1 MNLDLIIPQN
11 YSIGEIDVSGSR
23 SLPIASESEITPQTY
38 LEFAIQD
45 FMDNQ
50 GNRSKVNAF
59 ANAKRAIHFQTDII
73 SEAFGINQ
81 LPKKD
86 RTNFQK
92 KIYFCE
98 KCGTVGKRIL
108 GKYNKIRNKVEHNYY
123 HPQEDEVESIIDI
136 AQLFLAA
143 TARYITMF
151 PSDLEVELIP
161 KTGGSLPTFDGIEL
175 PVGEGVIYLHERS
188 IIRKKN
194 TDGSIDIIEWRKQNS
209 VQFSVR
215 TSKQYFEWVKVLVS
229 VTQ

>member
-11 YSIGEIDVSGSR
+11 YSIGERGVLGSEP
-23 SLPIASESEITPQTY
+23 LPIANEGDITPQTY
-38 LEFAIQD
+38 LEYAIQD
-45 FMDNQ
+45 TEDDH
-50 GNRSKVNAF
+50 GNRSYVNAF
-59 ANAKRAIHFQTDII
+59 ANAKRAIHFQTDVI
-73 SEAFGINQ
+73 SEAFGIKN

-86 RTNFQK
+86 RNNFQK
-92 KIYFCE
+92 KMDFCGQ
-98 KCGTVGKRIL
+98 CGIVGKRIL
-108 GKYNKIRNKVEHNYY
+108 NKYNKIRNQVEHDYY
-123 HPQEDEVESIIDI
+123 LPQEDEVENIIDI

-143 TARYITMF
+143 TARFITMF

-209 VQFSVR
+209 VQFSVHLN
-215 TSKQYFEWVKVLVS
+215 KQYFKWVKFVVENSL
-229 VTQ
+229 